1 MVQFKLQ
8 QSLVFLDSEK
18 TGSEQ
23 SFHALMT
30 TTHAADVE
38 NTVNQESSTALDLF
52 EQTSGTVWNI
62 SLETQGTAGTIWAPI
77 SPSL

>member
-8 QSLVFLDSEK
+8 QSLIFLDSEK

-23 SFHALMT
+23 SFHALIT

-38 NTVNQESSTALDLF
+38 NTVNRESSTALDLF
-52 EQTSGTVWNI
+52 EQTSGTVWTI
-62 SLETQGTAGTIWAPI
+62 SLETQGTAGTVWAPI

>member
-8 QSLVFLDSEK
+8 QSLIFLDSEK

-23 SFHALMT
+23 SFHALIT

-62 SLETQGTAGTIWAPI
+62 SLETQGTACTIWAPI